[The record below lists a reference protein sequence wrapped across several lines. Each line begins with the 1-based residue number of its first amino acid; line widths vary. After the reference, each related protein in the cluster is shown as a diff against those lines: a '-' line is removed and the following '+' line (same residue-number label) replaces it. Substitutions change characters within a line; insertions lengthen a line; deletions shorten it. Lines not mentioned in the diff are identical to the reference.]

1 MSHLTDNDR
10 HALEL
15 ARDLRA
21 NMQQWVARHGAT
33 GTLSISPFVDPTGR
47 PSVIITMDSSLA
59 LAMVRSFEQQ
69 SAPAPVGPPAP
80 APAPQH
86 HRHIPVPTQA
96 LR

>member
-21 NMQQWVARHGAT
+21 NMQQWLARHGAT
-33 GTLSISPFVDPTGR
+33 GNLSISPFVDPAGR
-47 PSVIITMDSSLA
+47 PSVIITMEAPLA
-59 LAMVRSFEQQ
+59 LAMVRSFDQQ
-69 SAPAPVGPPAP
+69 Q

-86 HRHIPVPTQA
+86 HQQIPVPTQA